1 MIKLDM
7 HTSCCGSLL
16 KPLADIWDGSLLD
29 SFEFFF
35 TSSPSWDGWNTREK
49 SPTVKRLT
57 SLRWKVISNR
67 RRLHTHVWPL
77 NDTITASFPEAIQ
90 ANEANGEKTW
100 VSVGGPLPQRA

>member
-35 TSSPSWDGWNTREK
+35 TSPLSKSSPSWDGWNTGGEESDGEAFDLSAMEGQLK
-49 SPTVKRLT
+49 PKTSSHTRLT
-57 SLRWKVISNR
+57 DK
-67 RRLHTHVWPL
+67 
-77 NDTITASFPEAIQ
+77 
-90 ANEANGEKTW
+90 
-100 VSVGGPLPQRA
+100 

>member
-35 TSSPSWDGWNTREK
+35 TSPLSKSSPSWDGWNTGEK

-57 SLRWKVISNR
+57 SAMEGHLEPKMSS
-67 RRLHTHVWPL
+67 HTCLAV
-77 NDTITASFPEAIQ
+77 N
-90 ANEANGEKTW
+90 
-100 VSVGGPLPQRA
+100 